1 MTVQPAS
8 PRAADPRGGR
18 RGALGAWVAA
28 EIAAWVPQAGLQAGD
43 PLPSEAELATTYDV
57 SVRVIRDALRILSSQ
72 GVIVTSQGRRAALA
86 NSPSAAVEGYFKFAT
101 ASDQAAVLELFE
113 VRLALESRAAGL
125 AAVHAGPDD
134 HAAIRRALDEMNRT
148 AGELEAYAD
157 ADLAWHAA
165 VVAASH
171 NRFLGG
177 IHAALA
183 QILRTERISGVTMR
197 YRAGDSGS
205 RTLQDHTAISD
216 AIIAADRER
225 AEELM
230 RLHLDRAR
238 ALYDAYLAAEG

>member
-28 EIAAWVPQAGLQAGD
+28 EIAAWVPEAGLRAGD
-43 PLPSEAELATTYDV
+43 PLPSEAELATRYEV

-72 GVIVTSQGRRAALA
+72 GVIVTSQGRRATIA

-113 VRLALESRAAGL
+113 VRIALESRAAAL
-125 AAVHAGPDD
+125 AAEHAEPADQE
-134 HAAIRRALDEMNRT
+134 AIETALAEMTRK

-171 NRFLGG
+171 NRFLAG

-183 QILRTERISGVTMR
+183 QILRTERITGVTMR
-197 YRAGDSGS
+197 YRAGDSAT
-205 RTLQDHTAISD
+205 RTLADHTAIAD
-216 AIIAADRER
+216 AILAGDRVE
-225 AEELM
+225 AEETM
-230 RLHLDRAR
+230 RRHLDRAR